1 MGLGPMTLSRAG
13 LNEIIPNRTHK
24 MLLQSSLMQF
34 NERIVG
40 LIYLREKK
48 KRKTK
53 MVCTG

>member
-1 MGLGPMTLSRAG
+1 
-13 LNEIIPNRTHK
+13 